1 MRPGLAAAILVLPA
15 TLLAPARATALD
27 RETCFSSAETAQKLR
42 AQGHLR
48 DAREKLLTCAQKECP
63 AAVQSDCSTWLGEVE
78 ANLPSIVVQAHD
90 TQGNDL
96 SDVQVLVDGVR
107 VADRLDGRPIE
118 LDPGP
123 HALRLER
130 SGSTP
135 VDRSIVLVEGQKS
148 REVEATLEPLA
159 AAPAESSSS
168 SSASGAIPT
177 SVWVLGAVG
186 AAALV
191 STAVLWVW
199 GRSEFSSLQ
208 SSCAPSCDPS
218 RVSPARTKI
227 IAGDISLGV
236 AVAALGVGGWLYFTR
251 DRGGGR
257 VGFQA
262 RF

>member
-1 MRPGLAAAILVLPA
+1 MGPARAAAILALSA
-15 TLLAPARATALD
+15 TMLASAQAMAVE
-27 RETCFSSAETAQKLR
+27 REACFSSAETAQKLR

-48 DAREKLLTCAQKECP
+48 DARERLLTCAQQGCP
-63 AAVQSDCSTWLGEVE
+63 SAVQTDCSTWLSEVE
-78 ANLPSIVVQAHD
+78 AALPSIVVQAHD
-90 TQGNDL
+90 AQGNDL
-96 SDVQVLVDGVR
+96 PDVQVLVDGAR

-123 HALRLER
+123 HTLRLER
-130 SGSTP
+130 SGSQP
-135 VDRSIVLVEGQKS
+135 VDRSIVLVEGQKA
-148 REVEATLEPLA
+148 REVEATLEPFA
-159 AAPAESSSS
+159 TPPPTASIGSQ
-168 SSASGAIPT
+168 SAAIPT
-177 SVWVLGAVG
+177 PVWVLGAVG

-208 SSCAPSCDPS
+208 NSCAPSCDPS
-218 RVSPARTKI
+218 SVSGVRAKL

-236 AVAALGVGGWLYFTR
+236 AVVALGVGGWLYFTR

>member
-1 MRPGLAAAILVLPA
+1 MTRRLAAPLLVLAA
-15 TLLAPARATALD
+15 TMLAPARASAVD

-48 DAREKLLTCAQKECP
+48 DAHDRLLTCAQKECP
-63 AAVQSDCSTWLGEVE
+63 AAVQSDCTTWLAQVE
-78 ANLPSIVVQAHD
+78 ADLPSIVVQAHD

-96 SDVQVLVDGVR
+96 PDVQVLVDGTR

-130 SGSTP
+130 SGSQP
-135 VDRSIVLVEGQKS
+135 LDRSIVLVEGQKE
-148 REVEATLEPLA
+148 RQVEATLEPLA
-159 AAPAESSSS
+159 VAAPA
-168 SSASGAIPT
+168 ASTGSPLATIPT
-177 SVWVLGAVG
+177 PVWILGAVG

-208 SSCAPSCDPS
+208 NGCAPHCDPS
-218 RVSPARTKI
+218 SVSSVRTKLV
-227 IAGDISLGV
+227 AGDVSLGV
-236 AVAALGVGGWLYFTR
+236 AAVALGVGGWLYFTR
-251 DRGGGR
+251 DRDGGR

>member
-1 MRPGLAAAILVLPA
+1 MRRRLAAFLVVLSA
-15 TLLAPARATALD
+15 AVLAPARAHAVD

-48 DAREKLLTCAQKECP
+48 EARERLLTCAQKECP
-63 AAVQSDCSTWLGEVE
+63 TAVQSDCSTWLAQVE
-78 ANLPSIVVQAHD
+78 ADLPSIVVQAHD

-96 SDVQVLVDGVR
+96 PDVAVLVDGSR

-130 SGSTP
+130 SGSQP
-135 VDRSIVLVEGQKS
+135 VDRSIVLVEGQKE
-148 REVEATLEPLA
+148 RQVEATLEA
-159 AAPAESSSS
+159 VAAPP
-168 SSASGAIPT
+168 ASTVSRPDAIPRP
-177 SVWVLGAVG
+177 VWILGAVG

-208 SSCAPSCDPS
+208 NHCAPSCDPS
-218 RVSPARTKI
+218 SVSAVRTKLV
-227 IAGDISLGV
+227 AGDVSLGV
-236 AVAALGVGGWLYFTR
+236 AVVALGVGGWFYFTR

>member
-1 MRPGLAAAILVLPA
+1 MRRRLAAALLVLSA
-15 TLLAPARATALD
+15 TVLAPARAGAVD

-48 DAREKLLTCAQKECP
+48 DARERLLTCAQKECP
-63 AAVQSDCSTWLGEVE
+63 TAVQSDCSTWLAQVE
-78 ANLPSIVVQAHD
+78 ADLPSIVVQAHD
-90 TQGNDL
+90 AQGNDL
-96 SDVQVLVDGVR
+96 PDVQVTVDGTR
-107 VADRLDGRPIE
+107 VADRLDGRPIP

-130 SGSTP
+130 SGSQP
-135 VDRSIVLVEGQKS
+135 VDRSIVLVEGQKE
-148 REVEATLEPLA
+148 RAVEATLEPI
-159 AAPAESSSS
+159 AAPPEST
-168 SSASGAIPT
+168 ASPPAAIPT
-177 SVWVLGAVG
+177 PVWILGAVG

-191 STAVLWVW
+191 STAVFWVW

-208 SSCAPSCDPS
+208 NSCAPHCDPS
-218 RVSPARTKI
+218 SVSPARTKLV
-227 IAGDISLGV
+227 AGDVSLGV
-236 AVAALGVGGWLYFTR
+236 AAVALGVGGWLYFTR